1 VITQEMKMILKMS
14 NKNFS
19 IGDKV
24 ELIDD
29 DVAGRVVKVETDEVT
44 FETTDGFEMKVP
56 ATLLVKTD
64 SDLEIDFEDEGL
76 IKKLKSDLSPNTPR
90 PSQKPKRQQPA
101 MEVDLHIHQLTD
113 KTTHLSNFEMLNM
126 QLEHSRKKIEFA
138 ISKRIKRIV
147 FIHGVGQGVLK
158 AELQT
163 LFRRYD
169 KIEFYDAD
177 YQKYGLGATEIYIY
191 NQ

>member
-1 VITQEMKMILKMS
+1 MIKVLTMTRKTIQ
-14 NKNFS
+14 

-29 DVAGRVVKVETDEVT
+29 DVAGFVTKIQGDEIT
-44 FETTDGFEMKVP
+44 FETTDGFDMSVP
-56 ATLLVKTD
+56 YSQIVKIGGDIEVDLKDDHLLQKLE
-64 SDLEIDFEDEGL
+64 SDLKPN
-76 IKKLKSDLSPNTPR
+76 KKR
-90 PSQKPKRQQPA
+90 PSQKPKKQQPA
-101 MEVDLHIHQLTD
+101 MEVDLHIHNLVNATSQ
-113 KTTHLSNFEMLNM
+113 LSNFEMLNI

-138 ISKRIKRIV
+138 IGKRIKRIV

-169 KIEFYDAD
+169 QIEFYDAD

-191 NQ
+191 DQ

>member
-1 VITQEMKMILKMS
+1 MK
-14 NKNFS
+14 NKNFDV
-19 IGDKV
+19 GDKV

-29 DVAGRVVKVETDEVT
+29 NVSGTVVKVDQDEVT
-44 FETTDGFEMKVP
+44 FETEDGFEMKVP
-56 ATLLVKTD
+56 ANLIVKIVGKLKIDSNNDLLLSKVN
-64 SDLEIDFEDEGL
+64 SDLNA
-76 IKKLKSDLSPNTPR
+76 KPKTPSP
-90 PSQKPKRQQPA
+90 KPKRQQPA
-101 MEVDLHIHQLTD
+101 MEVDLHIHNLVD
-113 KTTHLSNFEMLNM
+113 KTSHLSNFEMLNI
-126 QLEHSRKKIEFA
+126 QLEHSQRKIDFA
-138 ISKRIKRIV
+138 IKKRIKRII

-169 KIEFYDAD
+169 HIEFYDAD

>member
-1 VITQEMKMILKMS
+1 MKNLLKMS
-14 NKNFS
+14 NRNFR

-24 ELIDD
+24 ELLDD
-29 DVAGRVVKVETDEVT
+29 NLSGIVIKVEDHEVT
-44 FETTDGFEMKVP
+44 FETSDGFEMKVP
-56 ATLLVKTD
+56 FSLVIKTEGDLDIDMGDD
-64 SDLEIDFEDEGL
+64 SLIQKLNADLNR
-76 IKKLKSDLSPNTPR
+76 KPKQ

-101 MEVDLHIHQLTD
+101 MEVDLHIHNLVD
-113 KTTHLSNFEMLNM
+113 KSGHLSNFEMLNI

-138 ISKRIKRIV
+138 IEKRIKRIV

-158 AELQT
+158 AELHT

-169 KIEFYDAD
+169 QVEFYDAD
-177 YQKYGLGATEIYIY
+177 YQKYGLGATEIFIY

>member
-1 VITQEMKMILKMS
+1 MITQEMKMILKMS

>member
-1 VITQEMKMILKMS
+1 MS
-14 NKNFS
+14 NKKFQV
-19 IGDKV
+19 GDKV

-29 DVAGRVVKVETDEVT
+29 NVAGIVIKVEADELT
-44 FETTDGFEMKVP
+44 FETSDGFEMKVP
-56 ATLLVKTD
+56 FSLVVKTD
-64 SDLEIDFEDEGL
+64 GQLDIDLQDDTL
-76 IKKLKSDLSPNTPR
+76 LQKLKSDLNPKRKR

-101 MEVDLHIHQLTD
+101 MEVDLHIHNLID
-113 KTTHLSNFEMLNM
+113 KTSHLSNFEMLNI

-138 ISKRIKRIV
+138 IEKRIKRIV

-158 AELQT
+158 AELHT

-169 KIEFYDAD
+169 QIEFYDAD

-191 NQ
+191 DQ

>member
-1 VITQEMKMILKMS
+1 MIIQEMKMILKMS

-29 DVAGRVVKVETDEVT
+29 NVAGRVVKVETDEVT

-90 PSQKPKRQQPA
+90 PSQKPKHQQPA

-138 ISKRIKRIV
+138 ISKRIKRVV

-169 KIEFYDAD
+169 QIEFYDAD

>member
-1 VITQEMKMILKMS
+1 MK
-14 NKNFS
+14 NKNFDV
-19 IGDKV
+19 GDKV

-29 DVAGRVVKVETDEVT
+29 NVSGTVVKVDQDEVT
-44 FETTDGFEMKVP
+44 FETEDGFEMKVP
-56 ATLLVKTD
+56 ANLIVKIVGKLKIDSNNDLLLSKVN
-64 SDLEIDFEDEGL
+64 SDLNA
-76 IKKLKSDLSPNTPR
+76 KPKTPSP
-90 PSQKPKRQQPA
+90 KPKRQQPA
-101 MEVDLHIHQLTD
+101 MEVDLHIHNLVD
-113 KTTHLSNFEMLNM
+113 KTSHLSNFEMLNI
-126 QLEHSRKKIEFA
+126 QLEHSQRKIDFA
-138 ISKRIKRIV
+138 IKKRIKRII

-169 KIEFYDAD
+169 YIEFYDAD

>member
-1 VITQEMKMILKMS
+1 MITQEMKMILKMS

-56 ATLLVKTD
+56 TTLLVKTD

>member
-1 VITQEMKMILKMS
+1 MKSKT
-14 NKNFS
+14 FR

-24 ELIDD
+24 ELLDD
-29 DVAGRVVKVETDEVT
+29 DVEGVVTKVEKDEVT
-44 FETTDGFEMKVP
+44 FETSDGFEMKMPFALV
-56 ATLLVKTD
+56 VKTEGQLDVDLGDD
-64 SDLEIDFEDEGL
+64 SLL
-76 IKKLKSDLSPNTPR
+76 QKLKSDLNPKRKR

-101 MEVDLHIHQLTD
+101 MEVDLHIHNLVN
-113 KTTHLSNFEMLNM
+113 KTSQLSNYDMLNI

-138 ISKRIKRIV
+138 IQKRIKRIV

-158 AELQT
+158 AELHT

-169 KIEFYDAD
+169 QIEFYDAD

-191 NQ
+191 DQ

>member
-1 VITQEMKMILKMS
+1 MKMILKMS

-29 DVAGRVVKVETDEVT
+29 NVAGRVVKVETDEVT

-138 ISKRIKRIV
+138 ISKRIKRVV

>member
-1 VITQEMKMILKMS
+1 MITQEMKIILKMS

-29 DVAGRVVKVETDEVT
+29 DVVGRVVKVETDEVT

-113 KTTHLSNFEMLNM
+113 KTTHLSNYEMLNM

-138 ISKRIKRIV
+138 ISKRIKRVV

-169 KIEFYDAD
+169 QIEFYDAD